1 MSPPWLVPW
10 EELYLSWTG
19 RDPSHQLNLLVSS
32 GTPSS
37 LADKQTYNDTSTAA
51 PALAVFRGDVYLG
64 WAGTD
69 SGHHVNVARLS
80 AGHVSVY
87 GLLS

>member
-1 MSPPWLVPW
+1 M
-10 EELYLSWTG
+10 
-19 RDPSHQLNLLVSS
+19 RLVSHIGALRVGTP

-37 LADKQTYNDTSTAA
+37 LADKQTYNDTSAAA